1 MPDASRPINMV
12 VRTGADKRANQP
24 GLRPKAM
31 RRVDAGCQSDENDS
45 MSTKDRIIAKLTEAL
60 APQALEVI
68 DESDKHAG
76 HGGWREGG
84 ETHFRVR
91 IVSPVFSGMSR
102 VNRHRKVN
110 ELLAEDLAAG
120 VHALAIEAR
129 APDEADPRAA
139 RATAS

>member
-1 MPDASRPINMV
+1 MQHN
-12 VRTGADKRANQP
+12 
-24 GLRPKAM
+24 
-31 RRVDAGCQSDENDS
+31 VDADIQANENGI
-45 MSTKDRIIAKLTEAL
+45 MSTKDIIQDKLTQAL

-68 DESDKHAG
+68 DESDHHSG

-91 IVSPVFSGMSR
+91 VVSSVFAGMSR

-110 ELLAEDLAAG
+110 ELLADELAAG

-129 APDEADPRAA
+129 SPEEPDPRTA
-139 RATAS
+139 RGSGSS